1 MRLPPI
7 MSLIS
12 RPLRVA
18 AQAGAVGELL
28 HVEVTRQQAG
38 RWVLGLHL
46 SLPDPPDLP
55 PRLEAGQVTLR
66 GAISTRAAP
75 LRVESISWAEYPWG
89 INVVVVPAASQASAR
104 SSDYDEFVLTLDLP
118 GLLSP
123 ERNVASFRLD
133 SAASPD
139 QLARVDM
146 EIDYLTKDYQG
157 FRAAML
163 RRMTL
168 TCRDW
173 TDRSPADVGI
183 TVIEA
188 LAYAA
193 DYASQYQDAVAAEA
207 YLATARL
214 RTSVKR
220 HARLLDYA
228 IEDGC
233 SSRLWLHV
241 RVNRSCSLAAG
252 TQFLAAGPLHGVMAR
267 DELGVRHALD
277 RGAPVFEVMTQRA
290 LEPALNELSLYGFGQ
305 RGQALP
311 RGACHAVLL
320 VRASARRFLMTAGQR
335 AWHAPGA
342 ILAFASERDGATD
355 SVHMVRVVGA
365 EDLTQRLEPSLV
377 ERGLAILNVTW
388 ATADALPQALQVP
401 PGAARS
407 DGPDATGV
415 RCLGNFVLADF
426 GATRQEDLPPPEPGV
441 PYRPTLTWPGVV
453 PVVPLPDR
461 SDEPV
466 SAAALQFPD
475 AIQAVPA
482 LQLREDLGDGSIGL
496 SWHTSNDL
504 LECLPDER
512 AVAVDSGQ
520 GGMSQLRFGDGRYG
534 RKPAADRH
542 YRAQYRV
549 GSLEAADQRRD
560 AITALVLNDGEDLA
574 FMREAIV
581 QFSNLTQA
589 TGTCLPEPVD
599 RARARAPQAA
609 QTPLSCATL
618 REFTEAAERWPDIG
632 QAVAW
637 LDVHTDVVR
646 IIVAVRSATQLWTSA
661 HLIAAVQQD
670 LASRRLIGR
679 AVTVL
684 GPSLVPLEIILA
696 VRLLPGAQERAVRP
710 ALQRR
715 FAADG
720 DGFFA
725 PSSISFGQV
734 VFASAIAA
742 QALTVPGVASV
753 VLRRL
758 ARSGSVAT
766 TPVPAAI
773 LLDRDEIP
781 LVVGVS
787 GEGQGWIR
795 FVIEPT
801 S

>member
-18 AQAGAVGELL
+18 ARAGAVGELL

-55 PRLEAGQVTLR
+55 PRLEVGQITLR
-66 GAISTRAAP
+66 GAASARAAP
-75 LRVESISWAEYPWG
+75 LRVESIRWAEYPWG

-104 SSDYDEFVLTLDLP
+104 AADADEFVLTLELP
-118 GLLSP
+118 GLLWP
-123 ERNVASFRLD
+123 ERNAASFRLD
-133 SAASPD
+133 SAEPPD
-139 QLARVDM
+139 RVALVGM
-146 EIDYLTKDYQG
+146 EIDYLIKDYQG

-163 RRMTL
+163 RRMSV
-168 TCRDW
+168 TCHDW

-183 TVIEA
+183 TVVEA

-207 YLATARL
+207 YLTTARL

-228 IEDGC
+228 VEDGR

-241 RVNRSCSLAAG
+241 RVNRSCALTAG
-252 TQFLAAGPLHGVMAR
+252 TQFLAAGPLRGVMAR
-267 DELGVRHALD
+267 DEIGARHAID
-277 RGAPVFEVMTQRA
+277 RGAPVFEIMTQRT
-290 LEPALNELSLYGFGQ
+290 LEPVLNELSLYGFGQ

-320 VRASARRFLMTAGQR
+320 VRAAARQFLMTAGQR

-342 ILAFASERDGATD
+342 ILAFASERDGETD
-355 SVHMVRVVGA
+355 DVHMVRVVAA
-365 EDLTQRLEPSLV
+365 EDLTFRLDPSQA
-377 ERGLAILNVTW
+377 ERGLAIINISW
-388 ATADALPQALQVP
+388 AAEDALPHALHLP
-401 PGAARS
+401 PGATQS
-407 DGPDATGV
+407 DGLGVTGV

-426 GATRQEDLPPPEPGV
+426 GAARQEDLPPPEPGV
-441 PYRPTLTWPGVV
+441 PYRPALTWPGVV
-453 PVVPLPDR
+453 PVVPSPDR
-461 SDEPV
+461 SSEPV

-475 AIQAVPA
+475 AMQAVPA
-482 LQLREDLGDGSIGL
+482 LELTEDLGDGSIGV
-496 SWHTSNDL
+496 SWQASNDL
-504 LECLPDER
+504 LGCLPDER
-512 AVAVDSGQ
+512 VVAVDNGQ

-534 RKPAADRH
+534 RKPAPDRC
-542 YRAQYRV
+542 YRARYRV
-549 GSLEAADQRRD
+549 GNLDAADQRRD

-589 TGTCLPEPVD
+589 TGMRLPEPVD

-609 QTPLSCATL
+609 QTPVSCATL
-618 REFTEAAERWPDIG
+618 QEFTEAAERWPDVA

-637 LDVHTDVVR
+637 LDAHTDVVR
-646 IIVAVRSATQLWTSA
+646 IIIAVRSATQLWTSA

-696 VRLLPGAQERAVRP
+696 VRLLPGAQERAVRL

-715 FAADG
+715 FAADN

-725 PSSISFGQV
+725 PASISFGQV

-742 QALTVPGVASV
+742 QALAVPGVASV

-758 ARSGSVAT
+758 ARSGSAAAT
-766 TPVPAAI
+766 PIPAAI
-773 LLDRDEIP
+773 LLDRNEIP

-795 FVIEPT
+795 FVIEAT